1 MPDAVGALA
10 EIGISPTELD
20 GWPFESVRFLSDG
33 AMAEGKF
40 PLRKGIGVRR
50 TKLHEAMLACAE
62 DCGVKFLWRSRVSG
76 LSDDGVCVGDR
87 LIRAQWVIGAD
98 GGASKVRG
106 WARLNPGRERT
117 RIGFRR
123 HYRVRPWSRSLEIY
137 WGRDA
142 QCYVTPIGA
151 QEVCVAVVSDDRQT
165 RLERA
170 LEQFPDLKGRL
181 AGAEAFTAE
190 RGSFTATR
198 QLNRVWKGRVALI
211 GDASGGVDAIT
222 GEGLSLAFRQGPVL
236 ADALAAGDLSQYQ
249 EAHSRILRRPSMMV
263 RLMLLLGRNP
273 RLQRRVMRTFAE
285 DPRFFERFV
294 AAHVGIASNRN
305 LAASTLLLGWHMLSA

>member
-20 GWPFESVRFLSDG
+20 GWPVESVRFLSDG

-40 PLRKGIGVRR
+40 PLRNGIGVRR
-50 TKLHEAMLACAE
+50 TKLHEAMLAFAE

-87 LIRAQWVIGAD
+87 QIRAQWVIGAD
-98 GGASKVRG
+98 GGASKVRA
-106 WARLNPGRERT
+106 WAGLNRGRERT

-123 HYRVRPWSRSLEIY
+123 HYRVRPWSRSLEVY

-151 QEVCVAVVSDDRQT
+151 EEVCVAVVSDDRQM

-170 LEQFPDLKGRL
+170 LEQFPDLNRRL
-181 AGAEAFTAE
+181 AGAEASTSE

-198 QLNRVWKGRVALI
+198 RLNRVWGGRVALI

-222 GEGLSLAFRQGPVL
+222 GEGLSLAFQQALAL
-236 ADALAAGDLSQYQ
+236 ADALEADDLSLYQ
-249 EAHSRILRRPSMMV
+249 TAHERILRRPMSMV
-263 RLMLLLGRNP
+263 RLMLLLGRHP
-273 RLQRRVMRTFAE
+273 GLRSHVTRIFAAE
-285 DPRFFERFV
+285 PQLFDRFV
-294 AAHVGIASNRN
+294 AAHAGMASSRS
-305 LAASTLLLGWHMLSA
+305 LAASTLALGWHMLLT